1 MKVWNFSLGRKNEIG
16 PKSMAFSD
24 LFFILEIIY
33 PRKERTSYGL
43 LQNIARHLVPCLI
56 RLAMFIYRFTLLAFE
71 LNYCSAITP
80 TIKQAYNL
88 ILYFY
93 PLSAQFRFYRRG
105 EGRRGPLK
113 KQAHLQNIGNFSP
126 QTQSVS
132 TFRAHAHPPRVLY
145 IQLNSLQRWR
155 MNWMKSSSSRYPS
168 SDCRSVL
175 CCQKNASFKKLIVY
189 SYHSAC
195 ISVVCIK

>member
-80 TIKQAYNL
+80 AIKQAYNL

-105 EGRRGPLK
+105 RGPLK
-113 KQAHLQNIGNFSP
+113 KQAHLQNIGNFFFR
-126 QTQSVS
+126 
-132 TFRAHAHPPRVLY
+132 TFNKNCFFSSFIIYPVLY
-145 IQLNSLQRWR
+145 NT
-155 MNWMKSSSSRYPS
+155 
-168 SDCRSVL
+168 
-175 CCQKNASFKKLIVY
+175 
-189 SYHSAC
+189 
-195 ISVVCIK
+195 

>member
-1 MKVWNFSLGRKNEIG
+1 
-16 PKSMAFSD
+16 MAFSD

-71 LNYCSAITP
+71 LNYCSAIKP
-80 TIKQAYNL
+80 AIKQAYNL

-105 EGRRGPLK
+105 EGRGPLK

-126 QTQSVS
+126 QSVS
-132 TFRAHAHPPRVLY
+132 TFRAHAIPPRVLY
-145 IQLNSLQRWR
+145 IHIAPLFSLCKGGV
-155 MNWMKSSSSRYPS
+155 NWMKSSSSRYPS

-175 CCQKNASFKKLIVY
+175 CCKK
-189 SYHSAC
+189 C
-195 ISVVCIK
+195 KF